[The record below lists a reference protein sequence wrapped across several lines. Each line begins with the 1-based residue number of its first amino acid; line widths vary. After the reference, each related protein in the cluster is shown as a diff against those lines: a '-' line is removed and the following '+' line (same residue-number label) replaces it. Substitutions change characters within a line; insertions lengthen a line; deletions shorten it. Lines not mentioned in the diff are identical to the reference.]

1 MLVAMPGRGG
11 LCSTVPVPSRVLYLL
26 DTCQGLRFWGGGH
39 ILGLQTL
46 STGSQKFL
54 NRDPLGAQAC
64 PAYSR
69 LTWLSCLRSW
79 QADPQDAEW
88 AVSLN
93 VCASLAGQAP
103 VVQDSGSS
111 HLS

>member
-1 MLVAMPGRGG
+1 MLNGASAQQSSLSLGH
-11 LCSTVPVPSRVLYLL
+11 LSRTQVL
-26 DTCQGLRFWGGGH
+26 WGGD